1 MEYPRPQLKRNSFFS
16 LNGVWQLNDLSINIK
31 ICIPS
36 GVMILTTVSFAE
48 SLPVRSRLKEFM
60 KMTK

>member
-1 MEYPRPQLKRNSFFS
+1 M
-16 LNGVWQLNDLSINIK
+16 GVNK
-31 ICIPS
+31 A
-36 GVMILTTVSFAE
+36 TTVSFAE